1 MTFQLTRRA
10 LLQGAGIT
18 LAGSVCPLTAVASG
32 VKKAIDAMP
41 DMYWGA
47 CVVNCGNR
55 CALRVFT
62 KNGQVIRIETD
73 NTSNP
78 CCPQPYQLRACLRG
92 RSMRQRLYN
101 PDRLK
106 FPMKRVGERGEAKFE
121 RISWDE
127 AYQLIADNWQRILKN
142 YGPDSVYI
150 NYATAQQTSVSG
162 SNCWKRLANLTGG
175 YLNWKGSYSSA
186 QITAA
191 FPMTYGRKVASSPT
205 EIAHAKLY
213 VSFGDN
219 LSVTRISGGSMSW
232 QFLQAIEKNHVKTI
246 VIDPICTD
254 TVAGKVNQW
263 IPILPGTNAALCEAL
278 AYEFITHN
286 WVDQEFLDKYL
297 NWAGKIRSR

>member
-1 MTFQLTRRA
+1 M
-10 LLQGAGIT
+10 
-18 LAGSVCPLTAVASG
+18 
-32 VKKAIDAMP
+32 
-41 DMYWGA
+41 
-47 CVVNCGNR
+47 
-55 CALRVFT
+55 
-62 KNGQVIRIETD
+62 
-73 NTSNP
+73 
-78 CCPQPYQLRACLRG
+78 
-92 RSMRQRLYN
+92 
-101 PDRLK
+101 
-106 FPMKRVGERGEAKFE
+106 
-121 RISWDE
+121 
-127 AYQLIADNWQRILKN
+127 
-142 YGPDSVYI
+142 YI

-219 LSVTRISGGSMSW
+219 LSVTRISDGSMSW

-263 IPILPGTNAALCEAL
+263 IPILPGTDAALCEAL

-286 WVDQEFLDKYL
+286 WVDQEFLDKYCVGYDEKTL
-297 NWAGKIRSR
+297 PKSAPKNWRRQVLHPREGGRRREDPGVRLGHFRRYS

>member
-121 RISWDE
+121 RIS
-127 AYQLIADNWQRILKN
+127 
-142 YGPDSVYI
+142 
-150 NYATAQQTSVSG
+150 
-162 SNCWKRLANLTGG
+162 
-175 YLNWKGSYSSA
+175 
-186 QITAA
+186 
-191 FPMTYGRKVASSPT
+191 
-205 EIAHAKLY
+205 
-213 VSFGDN
+213 
-219 LSVTRISGGSMSW
+219 
-232 QFLQAIEKNHVKTI
+232 
-246 VIDPICTD
+246 
-254 TVAGKVNQW
+254 
-263 IPILPGTNAALCEAL
+263 
-278 AYEFITHN
+278 
-286 WVDQEFLDKYL
+286 
-297 NWAGKIRSR
+297 